1 LSRIWRELKQA
12 ELVKSR
18 TALCDDP
25 KIEASNPPEENYESN
40 PFATDEIA
48 EKPDRAGKGT
58 AVADRRATRRR
69 GHQFPL
75 LVYGSDAEKQPFH
88 EEIETL
94 DISEDGCSFDL
105 ENTVARGQRLFL
117 ANKVNQAE
125 LAARVVHVG
134 RRAKG
139 KSRIGVEFLR
149 SAPEFWLAD

>member
-1 LSRIWRELKQA
+1 VSRIWRELKQA
-12 ELVKSR
+12 ERVKSH
-18 TALCDDP
+18 TTLCDDP
-25 KIEASNPPEENYESN
+25 KIEASNSSGENCESD
-40 PFATDEIA
+40 PLATGA
-48 EKPDRAGKGT
+48 TAGTAHPAGKGST
-58 AVADRRATRRR
+58 VADRRATRRR

-105 ENTVARGQRLFL
+105 ENVVARGQRLFL

-134 RRAKG
+134 RRAKD

>member
-1 LSRIWRELKQA
+1 MSRIWRELKQA
-12 ELVKSR
+12 ERAKSR

-25 KIEASNPPEENYESN
+25 KIEASDPSEKNCERN
-40 PFATDEIA
+40 PFASGATVGTA
-48 EKPDRAGKGT
+48 DRAGKGN
-58 AVADRRATRRR
+58 AVAERRATRRR

-105 ENTVARGQRLFL
+105 ENAGARGQRLFL

-125 LAARVVHVG
+125 LAARVAHVG
-134 RRAKG
+134 RRVKG
-139 KSRIGVEFLR
+139 KTRIGVEFLR

>member
-12 ELVKSR
+12 EHAKSR
-18 TALCDDP
+18 TALCDDS
-25 KIEASNPPEENYESN
+25 KIEVSNPPEENCESN
-40 PFATDEIA
+40 PLDTGAAA
-48 EKPDRAGKGT
+48 EKAGRAGKGIT
-58 AVADRRATRRR
+58 VADRRAARRR

-75 LVYGSDAEKQPFH
+75 LVYGSDSEKQPFH

-134 RRAKG
+134 RRVKG
-139 KSRIGVEFLR
+139 KARIGVEFLR